1 MCSMYD
7 KGRHA
12 TRPKIYNTTK
22 AHDSGSRRPCRL
34 PHSGCMPASLRDG
47 RLFHSTLDACLT
59 RRSTPT
65 SLTGTAPRSIN
76 EADSPLRTS
85 TARPEPARAED
96 ARTEEDMRS
105 RERERA
111 GTKRSLNARK
121 REQTIPKARQPDPK
135 CQNAKER
142 VPKERE
148 DRRKESPNEKEPKVP

>member
-1 MCSMYD
+1 MYD

-22 AHDSGSRRPCRL
+22 AHDSGSWRYCRL

-85 TARPEPARAED
+85 TARPEPAGAED
-96 ARTEEDMRS
+96 ARTEEALRTRERERAGEKERERRQSGDPQELEHEKGRAEDPEGETAGPKMP
-105 RERERA
+105 ERERA
-111 GTKRSLNARK
+111 GTKRA
-121 REQTIPKARQPDPK
+121 
-135 CQNAKER
+135 
-142 VPKERE
+142 
-148 DRRKESPNEKEPKVP
+148 